1 MWINRFLF
9 LTKRL
14 WTLLK
19 ILFRTKQSPVMA
31 NILPGWINKL
41 KHLLW
46 KKPLYINVW
55 SSVKQCSLIHNG
67 RTLPSLFPLIT
78 KKSFLGVDFSIE
90 DIKNIFSK
98 LDSNKAYGDDMISIR
113 MFNLFDKS
121 ICKTRN
127 IIFKSGLMQGIFPS
141 EWKKANVVPIHKKAT
156 NSALK
161 ITDLFSESAAKF

>member
-1 MWINRFLF
+1 M
-9 LTKRL
+9 
-14 WTLLK
+14 
-19 ILFRTKQSPVMA
+19 
-31 NILPGWINKL
+31 
-41 KHLLW
+41 
-46 KKPLYINVW
+46 
-55 SSVKQCSLIHNG
+55 
-67 RTLPSLFPLIT
+67 
-78 KKSFLGVDFSIE
+78 GVDFSIE